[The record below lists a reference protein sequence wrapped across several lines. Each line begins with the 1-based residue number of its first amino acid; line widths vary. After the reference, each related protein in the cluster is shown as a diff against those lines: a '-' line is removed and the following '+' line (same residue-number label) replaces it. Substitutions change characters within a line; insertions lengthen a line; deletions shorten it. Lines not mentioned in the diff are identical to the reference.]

1 MNIIELRVG
10 MNRTAR
16 NTVILLLS
24 SVLLLSGCGGSG
36 GESGGNPQV
45 TIDSQGVYKNPSA
58 NGGPPYTIVDVTPS
72 GQPFLSESVSLV
84 IVPEGNDRVMYY
96 TTSSGILFVAK
107 VTAVVDSVAGIGT
120 LSGSGTAYAPTRIRG
135 GRVNMTFAN
144 GLKVAPATISGQY
157 TNAGTLVNG
166 NIIIQGHESQ
176 PISVSANFDVTLDD
190 GPVAM
195 ANVVGNFQES
205 FNENVPV
212 RPLGTLSV
220 DAAGRVTGTDPDG
233 TFTGTFTIVDGSKN
247 YQRMTLSFSPNGG
260 GAARIFS
267 GIAGPASPNA
277 TGQFRTFDFKLI
289 DANGTLRYGW
299 LRQ

>member
-1 MNIIELRVG
+1 MNILELRFE

-45 TIDSQGVYKNPSA
+45 SIDSQGVYKNPSA

-176 PISVSANFDVTLDD
+176 PISVSANFDATLDD
-190 GPVAM
+190 GPTAM
-195 ANVVGNFQES
+195 TNIVGNYREAAMD
-205 FNENVPV
+205 NAPP
-212 RPLGTLSV
+212 RPAGTLTV
-220 DAAGRVTGTDPDG
+220 DANGIVTGSDPDG
-233 TFTGTFTIVDGSKN
+233 PFSGTLTIVDATKN
-247 YQRMTLSFSPNGG
+247 IQRIAVDYSPIGG
-260 GAARIFS
+260 GPPRRFS
-267 GIAGPASPNA
+267 GIVGIGSPNTIGQFRGLGTVTTDA
-277 TGQFRTFDFKLI
+277 TGQFSYAWSR
-289 DANGTLRYGW
+289 
-299 LRQ
+299 